1 VVNNHLQ
8 PWWFFLPVLV
18 VASLPF
24 TPLLLAGL
32 AGATHSRSVRQ
43 LPEHSLQRFATCWL
57 LAVLLF
63 FTLAATKLPSYWI
76 PATPAAG
83 LLIALAAQQRPGRW
97 VMASTLLLQGVLAV
111 GLAASSRWVP
121 LIDEP
126 ELPTLPAELLASGL
140 LSRAAACFGL
150 ALLAGVVLW
159 CVKAPWARGWLLA
172 QQLAVVAFA
181 VSALQPMVTFGDRL
195 RQVPLRRLA
204 VAVQHQRRSGEPLA
218 MVGILKPSLHFYANQ
233 VVIYEGV
240 QANGPLNLNDR
251 LSHERRR
258 GQIPS
263 PPAPGSSVLLVIDQR
278 TAQLPHWR
286 GLSHQTLASEGLFD
300 LWRVPRQA
308 LDQWAAQLKRSDI
321 PPEDWQ
327 QPRPERY

>member
-1 VVNNHLQ
+1 
-8 PWWFFLPVLV
+8 V

-32 AGATHSRSVRQ
+32 AGGFAGRGAS
-43 LPEHSLQRFATCWL
+43 LPPAQSLQRYATCWL

-63 FTLAATKLPSYWI
+63 FTLAATKLPSYWL

-83 LLIALAAQQRPGRW
+83 VLIALAAQQRPARW
-97 VMASTLLLQGVLAV
+97 VVVSTLALQAVLAA
-111 GLAASSRWVP
+111 GLAASDRWVP
-121 LIDEP
+121 MINEP
-126 ELPTLPAELLASGL
+126 ELPTLPAELLAGGL
-140 LSRAAACFGL
+140 LSRAAFCFGL
-150 ALLAGVVLW
+150 ALLAGVLLCW
-159 CVKAPWARGWLLA
+159 AQTPWRRWWLLA

-181 VSALQPMVTFGDRL
+181 VTALQPLVAFGDRL
-195 RQVPLRRLA
+195 RQAPLRRLA
-204 VAVQHQRRSGEPLA
+204 AAALDQRRSGEPLA
-218 MVGILKPSLHFYANQ
+218 MVGILKPSLHFYADQ

-251 LSHERRR
+251 LLNERRA
-258 GQIPS
+258 GQQPS
-263 PPAPGSSVLLVIDQR
+263 PPAANNTVLVVIDQR

-286 GLSHQTLASEGLFD
+286 GLVHQPLAQEGLFA

-308 LDQWAAQLKRSDI
+308 LDQWAQRLRAAGL
-321 PPEDWQ
+321 PPPDWQ